1 MNPATLATSA
11 VTPAIYPEPPVNTA
25 AAARIDF
32 GRSLP
37 CSTSE
42 WGVSQSRKPF
52 SARSHRW
59 TSHERP
65 LLVLVLI
72 SHSPNRLG
80 SENLELVRSI
90 GADRVIDYTQRDFTK
105 DGQRYDVIFDLV
117 GNHSLTAVRRVLNRE
132 GIYIGAGILGSS
144 LSMIGMLTGLIAT
157 LVRSR
162 FVSQQVVMLLAK
174 RRKDDLLLMHELLKT
189 GKVRPVIDKCYSLSE
204 VPEAIRHLEG
214 KHARGKI
221 VIAITDPRNN

>member
-1 MNPATLATSA
+1 
-11 VTPAIYPEPPVNTA
+11 
-25 AAARIDF
+25 
-32 GRSLP
+32 
-37 CSTSE
+37 
-42 WGVSQSRKPF
+42 
-52 SARSHRW
+52 
-59 TSHERP
+59 
-65 LLVLVLI
+65 LVLVLI